1 MKKMLLVDGN
11 SMLFRAF
18 YATIYGQPMKT
29 SKGIPTNAIY
39 GFYRMFEKAIQ
50 LVQPETILVAFD
62 TGRVSFR
69 TELYQEYKGTRKEPP
84 EELKVQFPLIRQLL
98 DAMHVARYEQEGVE
112 ADDIIGSMVQKYP
125 DWDINILSSDKD
137 LLQLIDPTTSV
148 WLMKKGISEIVE
160 MDEKSFQEEYGLV
173 PKQIID
179 LKALMGDA
187 SDNIPGVPGIGEKTA
202 LKLIKEYQSVENLY
216 QHTED
221 LKGKQKETIENNK
234 EIAFLSKILA
244 TIKCDVE
251 IPLHLDELN
260 YQSSG
265 KDLFDFFKLYE
276 MNSLLKYFEMPTE
289 TVEKKETTAHK
300 VADISNDL
308 LEGKIA
314 VYFDGDSYAYGG
326 KLFGI
331 AFSNG
336 QKSEYISLEEVM
348 NNIKIQNWLSDGEE
362 CYVYD
367 LKGARHLLQKA
378 NLAWHKQGIDIMLA
392 EFLVDTNITDWNKLW
407 EKRLLSTQDESKK
420 IYRTEID
427 VELQLSHAC
436 GRAYDTYKLS
446 QTIFEELKEKELID
460 LYYNVELPLAETL
473 FLMENEGVFINQ
485 DVLNRIATNTMEKME
500 SISAEI
506 YSYTKEPFN
515 LNSPK
520 QLAEILFDEL
530 ELPNVK
536 KRSTAVE
543 VLEKLITAHPIIS
556 LIMEY
561 RKHQKLYSTYAE
573 GLKKYI
579 SIDGKIH
586 TNYRQTVT
594 QTGRLSSIDPNL
606 QNISVREEAGREIR
620 KAFVSS
626 ADHVLLSSDYSQIE
640 LRVLADMARE
650 EKLMNAFRHDL
661 DIHTQTAMEIFNVT
675 SEQVDANMRRQA
687 KAVNFG
693 IVYGIS
699 DFGLAEQIGCSR
711 KEAQEFI
718 ERYFDSYPNIKTYMD
733 EQIAYCQENGYVLTM
748 LKRRREI
755 PEIQDSNYMI
765 REFGKRAAMNAPIQG
780 TAADLIKIAM
790 LNTQRR
796 ILEEKLNT
804 KMILQVHDELVFD
817 VPLNELEKII
827 QLVQEEMTQALILE
841 VPLKVEIHYGENWFE
856 AK

>member
-39 GFYRMFEKAIQ
+39 GFYRMFDKAVQ
-50 LVQPETILVAFD
+50 LVEPEVILVAFD

-69 TELYQEYKGTRKEPP
+69 TELYQDYKGTRKEAP
-84 EELKVQFPLIRQLL
+84 EELKVQFPLIRHLL

-112 ADDIIGSMVQKYP
+112 ADDIIGSMVKKYP

-160 MDEKSFQEEYGLV
+160 MDEKSFYEEYGLV
-173 PKQIID
+173 PEQIID

-187 SDNIPGVPGIGEKTA
+187 SDNIPGVPSIGEKTA

-216 QHTED
+216 QHTDE
-221 LKGKQKETIENNK
+221 LKGKQKESIENNK
-234 EIAFLSKILA
+234 EIAFLSKTLA
-244 TIKCDVE
+244 TIKCDIE
-251 IPLHLDELN
+251 IPLTLDELK
-260 YQSSG
+260 YQRVG
-265 KDLFDFFKLYE
+265 KDLFDFFKQYE

-289 TVEKKETTAHK
+289 EVNTRETSFQK
-300 VADISNDL
+300 VSDISNDL
-308 LEGKIA
+308 LGGKTA
-314 VYFDGDSYAYGG
+314 LYFDGDFSAYDGN
-326 KLFGI
+326 LYGI

-336 QKSEYISLEEVM
+336 SKTEYISIDDVKNSTNVINYLV
-348 NNIKIQNWLSDGEE
+348 NGGE

-367 LKGARHLLQKA
+367 LKGILHLLHKVDI
-378 NLAWHKQGIDIMLA
+378 NWHKRGIDLMLG
-392 EFLVDTNITDWNKLW
+392 EFLVDTSITDWNKLW
-407 EKRLLSTQDESKK
+407 EKRLLTTQDESKK
-420 IYRTEID
+420 IYKGEID
-427 VELQLSHAC
+427 AELQLAHAC
-436 GRAYDTYKLS
+436 GRAADIFKLS
-446 QTIFEELKEKELID
+446 QTIFDELTEKDLLD
-460 LYYNVELPLAETL
+460 LYCNVELPLVVTL
-473 FLMENEGVFINQ
+473 FQMENEGVFINL
-485 DVLNRIATNTMEKME
+485 DVLNRIAEETMGKME
-500 SISAEI
+500 SISLEI
-506 YSYTKEPFN
+506 FSYTKEPFN

-530 ELPNVK
+530 GLPNIK

-543 VLEKLITAHPIIS
+543 VLEKLIVAHPIIP

-561 RKHQKLYSTYAE
+561 RKYQKLFSTYAE

-579 SIDGKIH
+579 NTDGKIH

-594 QTGRLSSIDPNL
+594 QTGRLSSVDPNL
-606 QNISVREEAGREIR
+606 QNITVREEAGREIR
-620 KAFVSS
+620 KAFV
-626 ADHVLLSSDYSQIE
+626 ARPGHVLLSSDYSQIE
-640 LRVLADMARE
+640 LRVLADMANE
-650 EKLMNAFRHDL
+650 EKLMNAFRNDL
-661 DIHTQTAMEIFNVT
+661 DIHTQTAMEIFSVP

-699 DFGLAEQIGCSR
+699 DFGLAEQIGSSR

-718 ERYFDSYPNIKTYMD
+718 ERYFESYPNIKTYMD
-733 EQIAYCQENGYVLTM
+733 NQIAFCQENGYVVTL

-755 PEIQDSNYMI
+755 SEIHNSNYMI

-790 LNTQRR
+790 LNSQNR
-796 ILEEKLNT
+796 IIEEGLNT

-817 VPLNELEKII
+817 VPKEELETVIK
-827 QLVQEEMTQALILE
+827 LVEEEMTQALILK
-841 VPLKVEIHYGENWFE
+841 VPLKVEIHYGDNWFE